1 MFSFGAAE
9 TRSLPLPLSSYRTCS
24 LSNVFSLQNRRI
36 DEVPLTATELLS
48 ILSPSL
54 LPPLSL
60 SLTLIRSACRS
71 LSPSFHFRLTRTL
84 SLPLFK
90 QTYFSY
96 VDANRSTGYGKGCS
110 KKNSLNSRACEHHDD
125 TRTLLR
131 RQSGRGRAR
140 RKLLR
145 LIPINPTIEV
155 KETYHRSEKERRR
168 VELHRIA

>member
-110 KKNSLNSRACEHHDD
+110 KKNSLNSRVEEDN
-125 TRTLLR
+125 TRYPRTDPNCLTQFWVHGLR
-131 RQSGRGRAR
+131 EVS
-140 RKLLR
+140 LR
-145 LIPINPTIEV
+145 LC
-155 KETYHRSEKERRR
+155 
-168 VELHRIA
+168 LLF